1 MDKGISLLHVFVTV
15 ALGDGALLRYKYS
28 ISWMSSK
35 VFSVEQFWVDKS
47 SLLVPQF
54 GVGPGCGLSHQAL
67 LAGVVE
73 RVGLHVR

>member
-35 VFSVEQFWVDKS
+35 HTI
-47 SLLVPQF
+47 PQW
-54 GVGPGCGLSHQAL
+54 CI
-67 LAGVVE
+67 
-73 RVGLHVR
+73 HVRGIPRGIREYMVHFEGLIPVDTIRRHISP